1 MIIGHVGRS
10 WKRLR
15 FHRLFALLGA
25 LLLALAVVS
34 LPSPA
39 AAHGVA
45 MGPGSR
51 TYLCYLDL
59 LQNGSTQMPS
69 NPACRAAVQQAG
81 TTPLYNWFA
90 VLDSNAGGRSA
101 GYVPDGKLCSAGDRS
116 PYNFSP
122 YNAARTDWPKTHLT
136 SGSNI
141 QINYSNWAHHP
152 GKFEVYITKNGWS
165 PTTPL
170 AWGHLTH
177 LQTVTDPPQT
187 SGPGSVGGHYYWDLR
202 LPARSGP
209 HMLFVQWIRS
219 DSQEN
224 FFSCSDVV
232 FDGGQGEVTGLGGG
246 RTTAD
251 AIAAKAAKA
260 AGSTGIQAAAA
271 HTGHGAHAAA
281 APDVDAVNA
290 AGEATSGSTLTA
302 LAGSLAGAAVL
313 VACAGAAFHRG
324 RRRPQADARP

>member
-1 MIIGHVGRS
+1 MINGHVGRS
-10 WKRLR
+10 RKRLR
-15 FHRLFALLGA
+15 FHRLSALLGA
-25 LLLALAVVS
+25 LLLALAVAS

-59 LQNGSTQMPS
+59 LQNESTQMPS
-69 NPACRAAVQQAG
+69 NPACRAAVQQAS

-177 LQTVTDPPQT
+177 LQTVTNPPQK

-202 LPARSGP
+202 LPTRSGS

-251 AIAAKAAKA
+251 AIAAKAAE
-260 AGSTGIQAAAA
+260 STGIQAAAA
-271 HTGHGAHAAA
+271 HTGHGAHGAA
-281 APDVDAVNA
+281 APDGDAVNA
-290 AGEATSGSTLTA
+290 ADEATSGSPLTA

-313 VACAGAAFHRG
+313 VACVAGAAFHRG
-324 RRRPQADARP
+324 RCRRQANAQP

>member
-1 MIIGHVGRS
+1 
-10 WKRLR
+10 
-15 FHRLFALLGA
+15 
-25 LLLALAVVS
+25 
-34 LPSPA
+34 
-39 AAHGVA
+39 

-290 AGEATSGSTLTA
+290 AGKATSGSPLTA